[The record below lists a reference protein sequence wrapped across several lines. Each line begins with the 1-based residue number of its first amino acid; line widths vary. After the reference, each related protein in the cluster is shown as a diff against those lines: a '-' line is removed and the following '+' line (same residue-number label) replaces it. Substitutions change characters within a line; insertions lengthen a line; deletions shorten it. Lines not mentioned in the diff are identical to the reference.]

1 MLIVNYLL
9 HLEEFKGSVFTKFC
23 QHVHFS
29 GAKFFRFLKCVQCE
43 EHVTFVREVL
53 RVCQILFV
61 DKRYSSLLKVTSQ
74 NNSLIA
80 RWGSP

>member
-29 GAKFFRFLKCVQCE
+29 GAKFFRCLKCVQCE
-43 EHVTFVREVL
+43 EHVTFVCEVFASL
-53 RVCQILFV
+53 PDFVCRQKIFIFV
-61 DKRYSSLLKVTSQ
+61 ESNESK
-74 NNSLIA
+74 
-80 RWGSP
+80 